1 MLDMFFSSGIA
12 RPALLWQ
19 QHDPRLVALSVVLAI
34 LASMMALHMAAL
46 ARRASGALP
55 RHLALL
61 TGAIALGGGIWA
73 MHFIGMLAFALCAR
87 GRFDPWMTLVS
98 FVPGLAA
105 SWVALHL
112 LMRRTVGPWVL
123 LGGGVLVGGGIGA
136 MHYIGM
142 AASELAPM
150 MRYDPVGFATSI
162 VVAVLLATLALW
174 VRFGLQRHMRW
185 RSWWASTMEGMR
197 IWASSYTVRPAEQMA
212 RSAPSIMRLMTLVA
226 QVKVTRGL
234 SSFLRCSSMASLWAY
249 PGPATRRM
257 AMP

>member
-19 QHDPRLVALSVVLAI
+19 QHDPRLVALSVLLAI

-185 RSWWASTMEGMR
+185 RHGR
-197 IWASSYTVRPAEQMA
+197 IHRPYG
-212 RSAPSIMRLMTLVA
+212 I
-226 QVKVTRGL
+226 
-234 SSFLRCSSMASLWAY
+234 SSFCRCSRPWKDGREGEGNLPDRFPLRRFRQDRY
-249 PGPATRRM
+249 PGALE
-257 AMP
+257 

>member
-1 MLDMFFSSGIA
+1 MLDTFFSSGIA

-19 QHDPRLVALSVVLAI
+19 QHDPRLVALSVLLAI

-46 ARRASGALP
+46 ARRASSALP

-87 GRFDPWMTLVS
+87 GHFDPWLTLVS

-105 SWVALHL
+105 SWVALRL

-162 VVAVLLATLALW
+162 VVAVLLATLALLLALH
-174 VRFGLQRHMRW
+174 RRW
-185 RSWWASTMEGMR
+185 RARHRRCAAGGWLA
-197 IWASSYTVRPAEQMA
+197 PAVA
-212 RSAPSIMRLMTLVA
+212 GSLLAAAAATLFALGVPLLL
-226 QVKVTRGL
+226 TPCIG
-234 SSFLRCSSMASLWAY
+234 
-249 PGPATRRM
+249 
-257 AMP
+257 